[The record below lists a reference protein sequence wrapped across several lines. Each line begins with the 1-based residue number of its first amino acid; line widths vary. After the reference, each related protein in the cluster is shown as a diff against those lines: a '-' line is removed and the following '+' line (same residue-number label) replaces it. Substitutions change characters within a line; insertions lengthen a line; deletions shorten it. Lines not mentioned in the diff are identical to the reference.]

1 MDNEENIKLFSVDEN
16 DIALPSIDSTVT
28 ETESKLISES
38 IDGAILGEKIKTL
51 ILKEDTEIAPYNYI
65 FDFTTLE
72 SINVM
77 QKQSLKS
84 LVSKYGDVQLY
95 LYNKK
100 NGLIAFG
107 MGDKYSLERLV
118 PLIRLHVFNNEIKV
132 YKDFKVGEPVQEVNS
147 KDITKMRLNL

>member
-16 DIALPSIDSTVT
+16 DIALPSIDNNVAES
-28 ETESKLISES
+28 ESKLISES

-132 YKDFKVGEPVQEVNS
+132 YKNFKVGEPVQEVNS